1 MSQLI
6 IGHVSENSVKI
17 WVRGVANN
25 QSTTT
30 LTASITLKSDLQT
43 ITQNL
48 TIYKH
53 NNFIGVFEFTD
64 LNPADSGFIRM
75 MYTVDVVFKDIARV
89 PIGYNSRGSFNTV
102 PRVPYHVNFL
112 LGSNLLQRSDADG
125 KRVYK
130 NLINV
135 RKQDKPA
142 FMIHAGNQIYVDA
155 PVNSSPIQSDDYIKR
170 YSAAW
175 TSREAAEFYGRIANY
190 TSINDHEIYFRFAND
205 VEYDYKPG
213 SYYLREALP
222 AYHLFQHNRNPHNY
236 GDNKLYYSYNYA
248 GNAFFVLDTRAER
261 YQFVKQGQPRQMI
274 SPEQMQALQD
284 WLLAHKDEPKFIV
297 TAVPFVSIK
306 ETDYSE
312 YWSAEAFIY
321 QKEELLLFIK
331 NNNIGKIIF
340 LTGQGNAALH
350 STLSL
355 KRGPG
360 DFIVLHEIMCG
371 PLSHYQAGISNYDD
385 FVWYQRT
392 RTAELDYEY
401 AIVSGNGETDPNV
414 TSISVTGNEVVYKVY
429 STRHDLYEEEV
440 PPVIL
445 EGKIEL

>member
-6 IGHVSENSVKI
+6 IGHVSEDSVKI
-17 WVRGVANN
+17 WVRGAANN

-75 MYTVDVVFKDIARV
+75 LYTVDVVFKDIARV

-112 LGSNLLQRSDADG
+112 LGSNLLQRTPDDG
-125 KRVYK
+125 KRAFK
-130 NLINV
+130 NLINI

-142 FMIHAGNQIYVDA
+142 FMIHAGNQIYIDA
-155 PVNSSPIQSDDYIKR
+155 PVNEGPIQSEDYIKR
-170 YSAAW
+170 YSEAW

-222 AYHLFQHNRNPHNY
+222 AYHLFQHNRNPHTF
-236 GDNKLYYSYNYA
+236 GENKLYYSYNYA
-248 GNAFFVLDTRAER
+248 GSSFFVLDTRAER
-261 YQFVKQGQPRQMI
+261 YQFVKQEQERQMI
-274 SPEQMQALQD
+274 GPEQMQALKE
-284 WLLAHKDEPKFIV
+284 WMLEHKDEVKFIV
-297 TAVPFVSIK
+297 SAVPFITIK

-312 YWSAEAFIY
+312 YWSAEAFIS
-321 QKEELLLFIK
+321 QKEELLSFIRS
-331 NNNIGKIIF
+331 NNIAKLVF

-350 STLSL
+350 SKLVL
-355 KRGPG
+355 KRTSGENL
-360 DFIVLHEIMCG
+360 VLHELMCG

-401 AIVSGNGETDPNV
+401 SIVSGNGEVAPNV
-414 TSISVTGNEVVYKVY
+414 TSISVSDQEVSYKVY
-429 STRHDLYEEEV
+429 TTEYDLQEEEI

-445 EGKIEL
+445 EGSFSL